1 VAISLFAGSFDPVT
15 YGHLDIIKTSAS
27 MFDKVIVAIGVNES
41 KSSFIPVSQRL
52 KLITG
57 CVKDIPNVEV
67 CSYEG
72 LTVDFAKQKN
82 ATVLIRG
89 IRNSKDF
96 EFEQELAQI
105 NSKLHSGIQTVY
117 LIAKPEYACVSS
129 SAVKEI
135 YANGGDLSKF
145 VPQNVIDYLKNN

>member
-1 VAISLFAGSFDPVT
+1 MAISLFAGSFDPVT

>member
-1 VAISLFAGSFDPVT
+1 MAISLFAGSFDPVT

-52 KLITG
+52 ELITG